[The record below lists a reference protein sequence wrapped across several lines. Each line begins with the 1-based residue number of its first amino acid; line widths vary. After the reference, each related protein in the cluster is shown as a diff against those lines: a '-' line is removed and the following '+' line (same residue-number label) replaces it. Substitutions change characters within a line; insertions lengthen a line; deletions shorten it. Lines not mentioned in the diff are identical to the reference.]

1 VQQRAGSG
9 DAKVLKD
16 MCACSCGAQEQG
28 VCSSKL
34 SNKPRTGATSLAVD
48 DTLAAEW
55 SSTHGYLA
63 SQQPQR
69 RGDKTSGA
77 LEQTSEHLS
86 IEEENVGVEEFA
98 EDKQV
103 SM

>member
-1 VQQRAGSG
+1 
-9 DAKVLKD
+9 
-16 MCACSCGAQEQG
+16 MCACSCGAQEPG
-28 VCSSKL
+28 VCNSKL
-34 SNKPRTGATSLAVD
+34 SNKPKTGATSLAVD
-48 DTLAAEW
+48 DTLAAEL

-63 SQQPQR
+63 SQQSQR

-77 LEQTSEHLS
+77 LKQTSEYLS